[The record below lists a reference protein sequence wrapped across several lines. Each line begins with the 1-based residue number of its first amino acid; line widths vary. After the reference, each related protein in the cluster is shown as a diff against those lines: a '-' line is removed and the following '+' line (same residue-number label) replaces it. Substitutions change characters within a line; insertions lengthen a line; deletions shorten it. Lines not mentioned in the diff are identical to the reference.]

1 MGCVVK
7 GKIRMF
13 RAKKEDNVDTGRHK
27 FEKRRGKGVIHDTHS
42 RESSRKEN
50 HKTKERKGQREGERE
65 SMEDGERNQSRTR

>member
-7 GKIRMF
+7 MHMF

-27 FEKRRGKGVIHDTHS
+27 FEKEKRRRKGVIHDTHS

-50 HKTKERKGQREGERE
+50 HKTKRTKKPERE
-65 SMEDGERNQSRTR
+65 SMEDRERNQSRTR